1 MFSLPNKK
9 DGFRLLL
16 PKDFLLPEIQ
26 EKYGKILQKKR
37 SFYVNAIDFLNE
49 TIQGVDVLGFQS
61 ATIQQEQ
68 PSRGLTLAD
77 NKNEEENNFM
87 FPSAP
92 YSWRN
97 PQSALSLLDM
107 TLNIQFRHTLGYLN
121 YMMIYENFLKQYH
134 RNTPYKQL
142 PDAFYIDL
150 FDEKGVIYARLKL
163 VYPLVN
169 AMDMLTFDFTHPTTQ
184 NESFKVE
191 FKYSNFDFEFLE
203 DEEDT

>member
-49 TIQGVDVLGFQS
+49 TIQGVEVLGFQS

-68 PSRGLTLAD
+68 SSRGLTLAD

-121 YMMIYENFLKQYH
+121 YMMIYENFLLQYS
-134 RNTPYKQL
+134 RKTTYEEL

-150 FDEKGVIYARLKL
+150 FDERGVIYSRLKL
-163 VYPLVN
+163 ADPIIN
-169 AMDMLTFDFTHPTTQ
+169 AMDMLTFDYTQPIAQ

-191 FKYSNFDFEFLE
+191 FKYSNFDFETVE
-203 DEEDT
+203 GDE